1 MQSNKLTSHFSS
13 HSTVVVNNE
22 FVLPKS
28 IPHVDVDNVLL
39 TSTELDNYSTLSPAS
54 KKIAS
59 YYFHQYSIN
68 DPKFEDKFNIISQ
81 KQWIKVFEDI
91 KYLKT
96 FIIDASQGYFKY
108 LSFMRK
114 NNPRKTIGILTEKE
128 YNTFMSKCINNHT
141 VEQNYELLYQ
151 YYCAVMY
158 FRRVIPKRSP
168 KKLSS
173 MRYFENGVLSK
184 EIGIECTYHGTF
196 GNKLILSS
204 YTQVYPICNDLHWNN
219 EKIWFKLYP
228 KVNIDINSDKVLTTF
243 CNLYRECQKT
253 INSKLVTEL
262 KYKDKV
268 AAKDLKEKLDGELNT
283 FLSQYEAV
291 DWKCNDK
298 LKTLTMGNSSWFR
311 MSLIKPTN
319 YINEKETERSIV
331 ILFNDINETN
341 LVEKDNYMHDILGY
355 LQFSLSKR
363 YGKNIFALKYDK
375 LDALTAFGVEL
386 IRSIEKVDLVPN
398 IEVILN
404 DLKVFMKTYKDDI
417 NTLSAAINTAYSFI
431 YYSIQATISIPD
443 EGYDN
448 YKTCVKV
455 AFDILKDNKH
465 DIDDVYAYV
474 LGLPSTKS
482 CIVLNTKKHMILL
495 INRKLRKLIK
505 KAEEKEILND
515 DEKMVLQLKE
525 RYFSFFNSTLIAE
538 DGKKQLQ
545 IMSC

>member
-1 MQSNKLTSHFSS
+1 MKRF
-13 HSTVVVNNE
+13 
-22 FVLPKS
+22 
-28 IPHVDVDNVLL
+28 
-39 TSTELDNYSTLSPAS
+39 ELD
-54 KKIAS
+54 
-59 YYFHQYSIN
+59 
-68 DPKFEDKFNIISQ
+68 
-81 KQWIKVFEDI
+81 
-91 KYLKT
+91 
-96 FIIDASQGYFKY
+96 
-108 LSFMRK
+108 
-114 NNPRKTIGILTEKE
+114 
-128 YNTFMSKCINNHT
+128 
-141 VEQNYELLYQ
+141 
-151 YYCAVMY
+151 
-158 FRRVIPKRSP
+158 
-168 KKLSS
+168 
-173 MRYFENGVLSK
+173 
-184 EIGIECTYHGTF
+184 
-196 GNKLILSS
+196 
-204 YTQVYPICNDLHWNN
+204 
-219 EKIWFKLYP
+219 
-228 KVNIDINSDKVLTTF
+228 
-243 CNLYRECQKT
+243 
-253 INSKLVTEL
+253 
-262 KYKDKV
+262 
-268 AAKDLKEKLDGELNT
+268 T

-298 LKTLTMGNSSWFR
+298 LKFLTMGNSSWFR

-319 YINEKETERSIV
+319 YINEKEVERSIK

-341 LVEKDNYMHDILGY
+341 LVEKDNYIHDILGY
-355 LQFSLSKR
+355 LQFSFSNR

-404 DLKVFMKTYKDDI
+404 DLKVFMETYKDDI

-505 KAEEKEILND
+505 KSEEKEILND